1 MNQPIA
7 LLRVE
12 DNQTVEAT
20 LTRLTQK
27 HLEDAKTYWEPL
39 LKDTEQTDEY
49 WNWQSKSRQAAMLP
63 GGELYAIECGGMT
76 QGLMTIDILK
86 KRCQIQSQF
95 RKRLVYIEALATAP
109 WNRAAISD
117 PPLYKGVGSAFV
129 NFAIARSYELGY
141 KGRVGLHSLEGALG
155 FYRRLRVGFLECGPD
170 PEEPDNLI
178 YFEILRNG

>member
-1 MNQPIA
+1 MNREIA

-20 LTRLTQK
+20 LTSLTPK

-39 LKDTEQTDEY
+39 LEGTEQTDEY
-49 WNWQSKSRQAAMLP
+49 WNWQSKSRRAVMLP

-117 PPLYKGVGSAFV
+117 PPLYKGVGSACV

-141 KGRVGLHSLEGALG
+141 KGRIGLHSLEGALG